1 MEGRF
6 LAPCQII
13 RPLQRQS
20 NFLGGW
26 GYALRHEQSEQPTC
40 SRRLNSATRSAKA
53 SSASCHP
60 PWHSRCSVSSA
71 GNPPGH
77 QCSCGGPWVSDLLQF
92 QVGPRSHLNRWP
104 PLRHAKSSFRSLCA
118 FFSYTSVF
126 QVHAI
131 ARYFVLRTHAL
142 ANSAF
147 GSLCDLCKTKDGFG
161 KAIKDL
167 RSTKVWNLLKRGEG
181 GSQIYLDFVWGNLDP
196 PPPPKKSEFSFRRL
210 CRKFLTLLTNPCPNS
225 APNGVLR
232 GLCGL
237 IFQLSASRR
246 AKTRSFDRATDWGV
260 PTGGVSPYHP
270 LNPHYIE
277 PWATHTM
284 NVVQYGVSYFFP
296 QCSLM
301 IRARG
306 DTR

>member
-1 MEGRF
+1 MHWQTVLLGASVTSVRPRMA
-6 LAPCQII
+6 LAKPSRICGA
-13 RPLQRQS
+13 QRS
-20 NFLGGW
+20 G
-26 GYALRHEQSEQPTC
+26 TC
-40 SRRLNSATRSAKA
+40 SSAVRE
-53 SSASCHP
+53 
-60 PWHSRCSVSSA
+60 
-71 GNPPGH
+71 
-77 QCSCGGPWVSDLLQF
+77 
-92 QVGPRSHLNRWP
+92 
-104 PLRHAKSSFRSLCA
+104 
-118 FFSYTSVF
+118 
-126 QVHAI
+126 
-131 ARYFVLRTHAL
+131 TH
-142 ANSAF
+142 
-147 GSLCDLCKTKDGFG
+147 
-161 KAIKDL
+161 
-167 RSTKVWNLLKRGEG
+167 RSTWTLFG
-181 GSQIYLDFVWGNLDP
+181 GIWTP